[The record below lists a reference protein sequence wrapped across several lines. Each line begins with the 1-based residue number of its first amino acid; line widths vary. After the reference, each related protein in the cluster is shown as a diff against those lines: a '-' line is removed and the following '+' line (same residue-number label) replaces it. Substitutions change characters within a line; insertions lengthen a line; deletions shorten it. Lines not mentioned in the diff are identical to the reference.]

1 MLHFLL
7 LCLSCS
13 CSSASIYACGTDVCW
28 MGKWYHRSSA
38 YLHSPLLPARH
49 PLGDVVILDVSCHRP
64 TDHPFHGFTL
74 LKKVSYLQREGWSK
88 WGKWCLQFIIGKAFL
103 SESSFGW
110 SQNNGWQMTLC
121 AVMKTSL
128 SGGFFSG
135 IAAWTGSL
143 SAMISVV
150 QITVEVMDALKVTD
164 WWCPNF
170 LKYDAYSFI
179 EPTSPILQMHMQEG
193 QPSVIMRR
201 CLVYFFYIYET
212 TRTQLR
218 TTCSSSAM

>member
-1 MLHFLL
+1 
-7 LCLSCS
+7 
-13 CSSASIYACGTDVCW
+13 
-28 MGKWYHRSSA
+28 
-38 YLHSPLLPARH
+38 
-49 PLGDVVILDVSCHRP
+49 
-64 TDHPFHGFTL
+64 
-74 LKKVSYLQREGWSK
+74 
-88 WGKWCLQFIIGKAFL
+88 
-103 SESSFGW
+103 
-110 SQNNGWQMTLC
+110 
-121 AVMKTSL
+121 
-128 SGGFFSG
+128 
-135 IAAWTGSL
+135 
-143 SAMISVV
+143 MISVV